1 MDIRKA
7 ANKDITAILNLLQQ
21 VNLIHHNGRPDLF
34 NVGTKYTKEQLEN
47 IICDNDRPILVADD
61 NGVIK
66 GYAFCIY
73 QTHENETILT
83 DIKTLYLD
91 DLCVDEK
98 YRGEHIGKKL
108 YDAVLKLAKENG
120 CYNMTLN
127 AWCFNQRAV
136 GFYEKCGMQPL
147 KIYMEKVTE

>member
-21 VNLIHHNGRPDLF
+21 VNFIHHNGRPDLF

-147 KIYMEKVTE
+147 KIYMEKVIE

>member
-147 KIYMEKVTE
+147 KIYMEKGIE

>member
-1 MDIRKA
+1 MDIRKS

-147 KIYMEKVTE
+147 KIYMEKVIE

>member
-147 KIYMEKVTE
+147 KIYMEKVIE

>member
-34 NVGTKYTKEQLEN
+34 NVGTKYTQEQLEN

-147 KIYMEKVTE
+147 KIYMEKVIE

>member
-21 VNLIHHNGRPDLF
+21 VNLIHHNGRPHLF

-147 KIYMEKVTE
+147 KIYMEKVIE

>member
-98 YRGEHIGKKL
+98 YRGA
-108 YDAVLKLAKENG
+108 Y
-120 CYNMTLN
+120 
-127 AWCFNQRAV
+127 R
-136 GFYEKCGMQPL
+136 
-147 KIYMEKVTE
+147 

>member
-21 VNLIHHNGRPDLF
+21 VNFIHHNGRPDLF

-66 GYAFCIY
+66 GYAFCIN

-147 KIYMEKVTE
+147 KIYMEKVIE

>member
-21 VNLIHHNGRPDLF
+21 VNFIHHNGRPDLF

-127 AWCFNQRAV
+127 GWCFNQRAV

-147 KIYMEKVTE
+147 KIYMKQVIE

>member
-136 GFYEKCGMQPL
+136 GFYEKCGMQQL
-147 KIYMEKVTE
+147 KIYMEKVIE

>member
-21 VNLIHHNGRPDLF
+21 VNFIHHNGRPDLF

-47 IICDNDRPILVADD
+47 IICHNDRPILVADD

-147 KIYMEKVTE
+147 KIYMEKVIE

>member
-127 AWCFNQRAV
+127 AWCFTQRAV

-147 KIYMEKVTE
+147 KIYMEKVIE

>member
-34 NVGTKYTKEQLEN
+34 NVGTKYTTEQLEN

-147 KIYMEKVTE
+147 KIYMEKVIE